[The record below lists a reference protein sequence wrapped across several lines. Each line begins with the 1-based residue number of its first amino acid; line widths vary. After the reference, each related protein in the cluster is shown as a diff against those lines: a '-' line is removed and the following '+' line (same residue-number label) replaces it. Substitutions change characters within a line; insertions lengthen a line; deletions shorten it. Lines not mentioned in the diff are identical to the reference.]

1 MENAG
6 QSSTQAVDSNISPER
21 LNESLTNVIFQSIIS
36 ADNCR
41 LDEET
46 KQKIITLYQEHTQ
59 DNLPWINWEKV
70 LAPIEDSEVRDKYV
84 ALLDE
89 LC

>member
-6 QSSTQAVDSNISPER
+6 QSSIQKVDPNISSEG
-21 LNESLTNVIFQSIIS
+21 LNKSFMNFIFQSIIS
-36 ADNCR
+36 ADNYR
-41 LDEET
+41 LNEET
-46 KQKIITLYQEHTQ
+46 KQKIIALYQEHTQ
-59 DNLPWINWEKV
+59 DGLPWINWEKV
-70 LAPIEDSEVRDKYV
+70 LAPIEDDEIRYKYV